1 MFHAVIGRL
10 ELTKRN
16 STVNIIHCVHCKT
29 AVDTMD
35 NNCNWK
41 NSVNQKK
48 LFQNMY
54 CYIDMIIYHLSM

>member
-54 CYIDMIIYHLSM
+54 N